1 MKKQWRWL
9 VFIVFIACFGISN
22 TMVIADNVGST
33 ENTSLSGSP
42 ENKTDNKT
50 SDQNSVSS
58 ASSQSDGKNNDE
70 VNNSSTVSSSNSS
83 SASSAS
89 SKRSIPK
96 NNILAVSS
104 VNWPKRFATWTQGER
119 AGTLS
124 RNKYGF
130 MNGGV
135 YESADGAHKYV
146 SFDIM
151 ANIDWTQSPKTEFYA
166 LYKTNG
172 QYHGQIIDRSKVDI
186 VKMESYSYT
195 ALWYVSIDL
204 AGISADKVQICIFDD
219 DGKGYWPGKGFW
231 RTNGV
236 ADDETYPF
244 IISSPSFGWS
254 KINQSL
260 SDADDGIIY
269 AGQSMKYQ
277 NNAPRVSQD
286 NIVDFYNA
294 TLDSK
299 NATLDSK
306 KSIKFNKQTVVNN
319 ELKSYYT
326 ISTNL
331 SSLENQVTG
340 LDQSGNY
347 GISTD
352 LTSVLPSTSTTQ
364 VVKSVQYGGLKSI
377 NITPEA
383 LAKKTINLIDYTDPK
398 FIAKLQEDLGSNLT
412 YKWFYYDQ
420 LGTSM
425 SQAIAPGATGVLG
438 QDWRQHWLKINNKSA
453 LGKKIEQQLKSKK
466 DGYLQLKIYSSGKLV
481 TVGNPVLIK
490 GESKGESSNFEVP
503 DLDFGTISPD
513 AVINGSSLESP
524 TSSTDVLK
532 VTIPATTEVGWEVTA
547 RVPEDG
553 ALAKLNGK
561 LNLLGKDI
569 TTSPTV
575 LADINKSGESSYDLD
590 AKLIFSGYHGQV
602 DPTKY
607 SEAIN
612 WKLEPKIT
620 LNASE

>member
-42 ENKTDNKT
+42 KNKTDNKT

-104 VNWPKRFATWTQGER
+104 VNWPKRFATWTQGKR
-119 AGTLS
+119 VYGTFS

-130 MNGGV
+130 MNGV
-135 YESADGAHKYV
+135 DESTDGLHKYV
-146 SFDIM
+146 SFNIM
-151 ANIDWTQSPKTEFYA
+151 AHLSWTSSPKTQFYA
-166 LYKTNG
+166 LYETNG

-219 DGKGYWPGKGFW
+219 DGSYGFW
-231 RTNGV
+231 KSNGV
-236 ADDETYPF
+236 ADDKTYPF
-244 IISSPSFGWS
+244 IISSPIFGWS
-254 KINQSL
+254 KIDQSL
-260 SDADDGIIY
+260 RDADDGIIY
-269 AGQSMKYQ
+269 AGQSMKYK

-286 NIVDFYNA
+286 NIVDF
-294 TLDSK
+294 S

-306 KSIKFNKQTVVNN
+306 KSIKFNQQTVVNN
-319 ELKSYYT
+319 ELVSDYT

-331 SSLENQVTG
+331 SSLENQITG

-352 LTSVLPSTSTTQ
+352 LTSVLPSTTQ
-364 VVKSVQYGGLKSI
+364 AIKSVQYGGLKSI

-383 LAKKTINLIDYTDPK
+383 LAKKTINLKDYTDPK
-398 FIAKLQEDLGSNLT
+398 FIAKLQKDLGSNLT

-425 SQAIAPGATGVLG
+425 SQANAPGATGVLG
-438 QDWRQHWLKINNKSA
+438 QDWLSIDNKSD
-453 LGKKIEQQLKSKK
+453 LGKKIEQQLNSNK

-481 TVGNPVLIK
+481 TVGNPILI
-490 GESKGESSNFEVP
+490 KGESSNFEVP
-503 DLDFGTISPD
+503 DLIDFGTISTD
-513 AVINGSSLESP
+513 DVINGSSLESQ
-524 TSSTDVLK
+524 TSATDVLK

>member
-83 SASSAS
+83 SASSVS
-89 SKRSIPK
+89 SKSSIPK
-96 NNILAVSS
+96 NNFLAVSS
-104 VNWPKRFATWTQGER
+104 VNWPKKFATWTQGER
-119 AGTLS
+119 KSWGVF
-124 RNKYGF
+124 NVYGF
-130 MNGGV
+130 MNEV
-135 YESADGAHKYV
+135 DESFDGAHKYV

-151 ANIDWTQSPKTEFYA
+151 AYKNWTQSPKTQFYA
-166 LYKTNG
+166 LYETNG
-172 QYHGQIIDRSKVDI
+172 QYQGQVIDRNKVFIAQMD
-186 VKMESYSYT
+186 SYSRS

-219 DGKGYWPGKGFW
+219 DGSYGF
-231 RTNGV
+231 RKSNGI
-236 ADDETYPF
+236 ADDKTYPW
-244 IISSPSFGWS
+244 IISSPIFGWS

-286 NIVDFYNA
+286 NIVDF
-294 TLDSK
+294 S

-319 ELKSYYT
+319 ELESDYT

-347 GISTD
+347 GIGTK
-352 LTSVLPSTSTTQ
+352 LTSVLPSTTQ
-364 VVKSVQYGGLKSI
+364 AIKSVQYGGLKSI

-383 LAKKTINLIDYTDPK
+383 LAKKTINLKDYTDPK
-398 FIAKLQEDLGSNLT
+398 FIAKLQKDLGSNLT

-425 SQAIAPGATGVLG
+425 SQANAPGATGVLG
-438 QDWRQHWLKINNKSA
+438 QVWLSIDNKSD
-453 LGKKIEQQLKSKK
+453 LGKKIEQQLNSNK

-481 TVGNPVLIK
+481 TVGNPILI
-490 GESKGESSNFEVP
+490 KGESSNFEVP
-503 DLDFGTISPD
+503 DLIDFGTISTD
-513 AVINGSSLESP
+513 DVINGSSLESQ
-524 TSSTDVLK
+524 TSATDVLK
-532 VTIPATTEVGWEVTA
+532 VTIPATTKVRWEVTA
-547 RVPEDG
+547 QVPEDG
-553 ALAKLNGK
+553 ALAKLNGT
-561 LNLLGKDI
+561 LNLIGKDI

>member
-104 VNWPKRFATWTQGER
+104 VNWPKRFATWTQGKRVYE
-119 AGTLS
+119 TFS

-130 MNGGV
+130 MNGV
-135 YESADGAHKYV
+135 DESADGLHKYV
-146 SFDIM
+146 SFNIM
-151 ANIDWTQSPKTEFYA
+151 AHLSWTSSPKTQFYA
-166 LYKTNG
+166 LYETNG

-219 DGKGYWPGKGFW
+219 DGSYGFW
-231 RTNGV
+231 KSNGV
-236 ADDETYPF
+236 ADDKTYPF
-244 IISSPSFGWS
+244 IISSPIFGWS
-254 KINQSL
+254 KIDQSL
-260 SDADDGIIY
+260 RDADDGIIY
-269 AGQSMKYQ
+269 AGQSMKYK

-286 NIVDFYNA
+286 NIVDF
-294 TLDSK
+294 S

-306 KSIKFNKQTVVNN
+306 KSIKFNQQTVVNN
-319 ELKSYYT
+319 ELVSDYT

-331 SSLENQVTG
+331 SSLENQITG

-352 LTSVLPSTSTTQ
+352 LTSVLPSTTQ
-364 VVKSVQYGGLKSI
+364 AIKSVQYGGLKSI

-383 LAKKTINLIDYTDPK
+383 LAKKTINLKDYTDPK
-398 FIAKLQEDLGSNLT
+398 FIAKLQKDLGSNLT

-425 SQAIAPGATGVLG
+425 SQANAPGATGVLG
-438 QDWRQHWLKINNKSA
+438 QDWLSIDNKSD
-453 LGKKIEQQLKSKK
+453 LGKKIEQQLNSNK

-481 TVGNPVLIK
+481 TVGNPILIK
-490 GESKGESSNFEVP
+490 GENSNFEVP
-503 DLDFGTISPD
+503 DLIDFGTISTD
-513 AVINGSSLESP
+513 DVINGSSLESQ
-524 TSSTDVLK
+524 TSATDVLK

>member
-104 VNWPKRFATWTQGER
+104 VNWPKRFATWTQGKR
-119 AGTLS
+119 VYGTFS

-130 MNGGV
+130 MNGV
-135 YESADGAHKYV
+135 DESAGGLHKYV
-146 SFDIM
+146 SFNIM
-151 ANIDWTQSPKTEFYA
+151 AHLSWTSSPKTQFYA
-166 LYKTNG
+166 LYETNG

-219 DGKGYWPGKGFW
+219 DGSYGFW
-231 RTNGV
+231 KSNGV
-236 ADDETYPF
+236 ADDKTYPF
-244 IISSPSFGWS
+244 IISSPIFGWS
-254 KINQSL
+254 KIDQSL
-260 SDADDGIIY
+260 RDADDGIIY
-269 AGQSMKYQ
+269 AGQSMKYK

-286 NIVDFYNA
+286 NIVDF
-294 TLDSK
+294 S

-306 KSIKFNKQTVVNN
+306 KSIKFNQQTVVNN
-319 ELKSYYT
+319 ELVSDYT

-331 SSLENQVTG
+331 SGLENQITG

-352 LTSVLPSTSTTQ
+352 LTSVLPSTTQ
-364 VVKSVQYGGLKSI
+364 AIKSVQYGGLKSI

-383 LAKKTINLIDYTDPK
+383 LAKKTINLKDYTDPK
-398 FIAKLQEDLGSNLT
+398 FIAKLQKDLGSNLT

-420 LGTSM
+420 FGTSM
-425 SQAIAPGATGVLG
+425 SQANAPGATGVLG
-438 QDWRQHWLKINNKSA
+438 QDWLSIDNKSD
-453 LGKKIEQQLKSKK
+453 LGKKIEQQLNSNK

-481 TVGNPVLIK
+481 TVGNPILI
-490 GESKGESSNFEVP
+490 KGESSNFEVP
-503 DLDFGTISPD
+503 DLIDFGTISTD
-513 AVINGSSLESP
+513 DVINGSSLESQ
-524 TSSTDVLK
+524 TSATDVLK

>member
-42 ENKTDNKT
+42 KNKTDNKT
-50 SDQNSVSS
+50 SGQNSVSS
-58 ASSQSDGKNNDE
+58 ASSQSDGKNNDG

-89 SKRSIPK
+89 FKSSIPK

-104 VNWPKRFATWTQGER
+104 VNWPKRFATWTQGKR
-119 AGTLS
+119 VYGTFS

-130 MNGGV
+130 MNGV
-135 YESADGAHKYV
+135 DESADGLHKYV
-146 SFDIM
+146 SFNIM
-151 ANIDWTQSPKTEFYA
+151 AHLSWTSSPKTQFYA
-166 LYKTNG
+166 LYETNG
-172 QYHGQIIDRSKVDI
+172 QYHGQIIDRSKVNI

-219 DGKGYWPGKGFW
+219 DGSYGFW
-231 RTNGV
+231 KSNGV
-236 ADDETYPF
+236 ADDKTYPF
-244 IISSPSFGWS
+244 IISSPIFGWS
-254 KINQSL
+254 KIDQSL
-260 SDADDGIIY
+260 RDADDGIIY
-269 AGQSMKYQ
+269 AGQSMKYK

-286 NIVDFYNA
+286 NIVDF
-294 TLDSK
+294 S

-306 KSIKFNKQTVVNN
+306 KSIKFNQQTVVNN
-319 ELKSYYT
+319 ELVSDYT

-331 SSLENQVTG
+331 SSLENQITG

-352 LTSVLPSTSTTQ
+352 LTSVLPSTTQ
-364 VVKSVQYGGLKSI
+364 AIKSVQYGGLKSI

-383 LAKKTINLIDYTDPK
+383 LAKKTINLKDYTDPK
-398 FIAKLQEDLGSNLT
+398 FIAKLQKDLGSNLT

-425 SQAIAPGATGVLG
+425 SQANAPGATGVLG
-438 QDWRQHWLKINNKSA
+438 QDWLSIDNKSD
-453 LGKKIEQQLKSKK
+453 LGKKIEQQLNSNK

-481 TVGNPVLIK
+481 TVGNPILI
-490 GESKGESSNFEVP
+490 KGESSNFEVP
-503 DLDFGTISPD
+503 DLIDFGTISTD
-513 AVINGSSLESP
+513 DVINGSSLESQ
-524 TSSTDVLK
+524 TSATDVLK

>member
-42 ENKTDNKT
+42 KNKTDNKT

-58 ASSQSDGKNNDE
+58 ASSQSDGKNNDG

-104 VNWPKRFATWTQGER
+104 VNWPKRFATWTQGKR
-119 AGTLS
+119 VYGTFS

-130 MNGGV
+130 MNGV
-135 YESADGAHKYV
+135 DESADGLHKYV
-146 SFDIM
+146 SFNIM
-151 ANIDWTQSPKTEFYA
+151 AHLSWTSSPKTQFYA
-166 LYKTNG
+166 LYETNG

-219 DGKGYWPGKGFW
+219 DGSYGFW
-231 RTNGV
+231 KSNGV
-236 ADDETYPF
+236 ADDKTYPF
-244 IISSPSFGWS
+244 IISSPIFGWS
-254 KINQSL
+254 KIDQSL
-260 SDADDGIIY
+260 RDADDGIIY

-286 NIVDFYNA
+286 NIVDF
-294 TLDSK
+294 S

-306 KSIKFNKQTVVNN
+306 KSIKFNQQTVVNN
-319 ELKSYYT
+319 ELVSDYT

-331 SSLENQVTG
+331 SSLENQITG

-352 LTSVLPSTSTTQ
+352 LTSVLPSTTQ
-364 VVKSVQYGGLKSI
+364 AIKSVQYGGLKSI

-383 LAKKTINLIDYTDPK
+383 LAKKTINLKDYTDPK
-398 FIAKLQEDLGSNLT
+398 FIAKLQKDLGSNLT

-425 SQAIAPGATGVLG
+425 SQANAPGATGVLG
-438 QDWRQHWLKINNKSA
+438 QDWLSIDNKSD
-453 LGKKIEQQLKSKK
+453 LGKKIEQQLNSNK

-481 TVGNPVLIK
+481 TVGNPILI
-490 GESKGESSNFEVP
+490 KGESSNFEVP
-503 DLDFGTISPD
+503 DLIDFGTISTD
-513 AVINGSSLESP
+513 DVINGSSLESQ
-524 TSSTDVLK
+524 TSATDVLK

>member
-104 VNWPKRFATWTQGER
+104 VNWPKKFATWTQGER
-119 AGTLS
+119 VDGTFS
-124 RNKYGF
+124 NNIYGF
-130 MNGGV
+130 MNEV
-135 YESADGAHKYV
+135 DESAHKYV

-166 LYKTNG
+166 LYETNG
-172 QYHGQIIDRSKVDI
+172 QYQGQIIDRNEVI
-186 VKMESYSYT
+186 IAKMESYTKT
-195 ALWYVSIDL
+195 ALWHVSINL

-236 ADDETYPF
+236 ADDKTYPF
-244 IISSPSFGWS
+244 IISSPIFGWS
-254 KINQSL
+254 KIDQRLSDKINPSL
-260 SDADDGIIY
+260 SDADDKIIY
-269 AGQSMKYQ
+269 AGQSMDYT

-286 NIVDFYNA
+286 NIVKFSNP
-294 TLDSK
+294 TL
-299 NATLDSK
+299 NSK

-319 ELKSYYT
+319 ELKSDYT

-340 LDQSGNY
+340 LDQSENY

-352 LTSVLPSTSTTQ
+352 LTSVLPSTTQ
-364 VVKSVQYGGLKSI
+364 AIKSVQYGGLKSI

-383 LAKKTINLIDYTDPK
+383 LAKKTINLKDYTDPK
-398 FIAKLQEDLGSNLT
+398 FIAKLQKDLGSNLT

-425 SQAIAPGATGVLG
+425 SQANAPGATGVLG
-438 QDWRQHWLKINNKSA
+438 QDWLSIDNKSA
-453 LGKKIEQQLKSKK
+453 LGKKIEQQLNSNK

-481 TVGNPVLIK
+481 TVGNPILI
-490 GESKGESSNFEVP
+490 KGESSNFEVP
-503 DLDFGTISPD
+503 DLIDFGTISTD
-513 AVINGSSLESP
+513 DVINGSSLESQ
-524 TSSTDVLK
+524 TSATDVLK

>member
-58 ASSQSDGKNNDE
+58 ASSQSDGKNNDR
-70 VNNSSTVSSSNSS
+70 VNNSSTTSSSNSS
-83 SASSAS
+83 SSSSTS

-104 VNWPKRFATWTQGER
+104 VNWPKKFATWTQGER
-119 AGTLS
+119 KGWGAS
-124 RNKYGF
+124 NVYGF
-130 MNGGV
+130 MNEV
-135 YESADGAHKYV
+135 DESFDGAHKYV

-166 LYKTNG
+166 LYETNG

-236 ADDETYPF
+236 ANDETYPF

-254 KINQSL
+254 KIDPSLSDKINPSL
-260 SDADDGIIY
+260 SDADDKIIY
-269 AGQSMKYQ
+269 AGQSMDYT

-286 NIVDFYNA
+286 NIVKFSNP
-294 TLDSK
+294 TL
-299 NATLDSK
+299 NSK
-306 KSIKFNKQTVVNN
+306 KSIKFNKQTVVKN
-319 ELKSYYT
+319 ELKSDYT

-352 LTSVLPSTSTTQ
+352 LTSVLPSTTQ

-383 LAKKTINLIDYTDPK
+383 LAKKTINLKDCTDPK
-398 FIAKLQEDLGSNLT
+398 FIAKLQKDLGSNLT

-425 SQAIAPGATGVLG
+425 SQANAPGATGVLG
-438 QDWRQHWLKINNKSA
+438 QDWLSIDNKSD
-453 LGKKIEQQLKSKK
+453 LGKKIEQQLNSNK

-481 TVGNPVLIK
+481 TVGNPILI
-490 GESKGESSNFEVP
+490 KGESSNFEVP
-503 DLDFGTISPD
+503 DLIDFGTISTD
-513 AVINGSSLESP
+513 DVINGSSLESQ
-524 TSSTDVLK
+524 TSATDVLK

>member
-42 ENKTDNKT
+42 KNKTDNKT

-58 ASSQSDGKNNDE
+58 ASSQSDGKNNDG

-89 SKRSIPK
+89 SKSSIPK

-104 VNWPKRFATWTQGER
+104 VNWPKRFATWTQGKR
-119 AGTLS
+119 VYGTFS

-130 MNGGV
+130 MNGV
-135 YESADGAHKYV
+135 DESADGLHKYV
-146 SFDIM
+146 SFNIM
-151 ANIDWTQSPKTEFYA
+151 AHLSWTSSPKTQFYA
-166 LYKTNG
+166 LYETNG

-219 DGKGYWPGKGFW
+219 DGSYGFW
-231 RTNGV
+231 KSNGV
-236 ADDETYPF
+236 ADDKTYPF
-244 IISSPSFGWS
+244 IISSPIFGWS

-286 NIVDFYNA
+286 NIVDF
-294 TLDSK
+294 S

-306 KSIKFNKQTVVNN
+306 KSIKFNQQTVVNN
-319 ELKSYYT
+319 ELVSDYT

-331 SSLENQVTG
+331 SSLENQITG

-352 LTSVLPSTSTTQ
+352 LTSVLPSTTQ
-364 VVKSVQYGGLKSI
+364 AIKSVQYGGLKSI

-383 LAKKTINLIDYTDPK
+383 LAKKTINLKDYTDPK
-398 FIAKLQEDLGSNLT
+398 FIAKLQKDLGSNLT

-425 SQAIAPGATGVLG
+425 SQANAPGATGVLG
-438 QDWRQHWLKINNKSA
+438 QDWLSIDNKSD
-453 LGKKIEQQLKSKK
+453 LGKKIEQQLNSNK

-481 TVGNPVLIK
+481 TVGNPILI
-490 GESKGESSNFEVP
+490 KGESSNFEVP
-503 DLDFGTISPD
+503 DLIDFGTISTD
-513 AVINGSSLESP
+513 DVINGSSLESQ
-524 TSSTDVLK
+524 TSATDVLK

-602 DPTKY
+602 APTKY

>member
-58 ASSQSDGKNNDE
+58 ASSQSDGKNNDG

-119 AGTLS
+119 KGWGKY
-124 RNKYGF
+124 NVYGF
-130 MNGGV
+130 MNEV
-135 YESADGAHKYV
+135 DESFDGAHKYV

-151 ANIDWTQSPKTEFYA
+151 AYKNWNQSPKTQFYA
-166 LYKTNG
+166 LYETNRQYQG
-172 QYHGQIIDRSKVDI
+172 QVIDRNKVFIAQMD
-186 VKMESYSYT
+186 SYSRS

-204 AGISADKVQICIFDD
+204 AGISADKVQICIFDND
-219 DGKGYWPGKGFW
+219 TDYGF
-231 RTNGV
+231 RQNNGV
-236 ADDETYPF
+236 AKDKTYPF
-244 IISSPSFGWS
+244 IISSPTFGWS

-260 SDADDGIIY
+260 SDAGDGIIY

-286 NIVDFYNA
+286 NIVDFSNP

-299 NATLDSK
+299 KK

-352 LTSVLPSTSTTQ
+352 LTSVLPSTTQ
-364 VVKSVQYGGLKSI
+364 AIKSVQYGGLKSI
-377 NITPEA
+377 NIPPEA
-383 LAKKTINLIDYTDPK
+383 FAKWTINLKDYTDPK
-398 FIAKLQEDLGSNLT
+398 FIAKLQKDLGSNLT

-425 SQAIAPGATGVLG
+425 SQANAPGATGVLG
-438 QDWRQHWLKINNKSA
+438 QDWLSIDNKSD
-453 LGKKIEQQLKSKK
+453 LGKKIEHQLNSNK

-490 GESKGESSNFEVP
+490 GESSNFEVP
-503 DLDFGTISPD
+503 DRIDFGTISTD
-513 AVINGSSLESP
+513 DVINGSSLESQ
-524 TSSTDVLK
+524 TSATDVLK

>member
-104 VNWPKRFATWTQGER
+104 VNWPKRFATWTQGKR
-119 AGTLS
+119 VYGTFS

-130 MNGGV
+130 MNGV
-135 YESADGAHKYV
+135 DESADGLHKYV
-146 SFDIM
+146 SFNIM
-151 ANIDWTQSPKTEFYA
+151 AHLSWTSSPKTQFYA
-166 LYKTNG
+166 LYETNG

-219 DGKGYWPGKGFW
+219 DGSYGFW

-244 IISSPSFGWS
+244 IISSPIFGWS
-254 KINQSL
+254 KIDQSL
-260 SDADDGIIY
+260 SDADDKIIY
-269 AGQSMKYQ
+269 AGQSMDYT

-286 NIVDFYNA
+286 NIVDF
-294 TLDSK
+294 S

-306 KSIKFNKQTVVNN
+306 KSIKFNQQTVVNN
-319 ELKSYYT
+319 ELVSDYT

-331 SSLENQVTG
+331 SSLENQITG

-352 LTSVLPSTSTTQ
+352 LTSVLPSTTQ
-364 VVKSVQYGGLKSI
+364 AIKSVQYGGLKSI

-383 LAKKTINLIDYTDPK
+383 LAKKTINLKDYTDPK
-398 FIAKLQEDLGSNLT
+398 FIAKLQKDLGSNLT

-425 SQAIAPGATGVLG
+425 SQANAPGATGVLG
-438 QDWRQHWLKINNKSA
+438 QDWLSIDNKSD
-453 LGKKIEQQLKSKK
+453 LGKKIEQQLNSNK

-481 TVGNPVLIK
+481 TVGNPILI
-490 GESKGESSNFEVP
+490 KGESSNFEVP
-503 DLDFGTISPD
+503 DLIDFGTISTD
-513 AVINGSSLESP
+513 DVINGSSLESQ
-524 TSSTDVLK
+524 TSATDVLK

>member
-58 ASSQSDGKNNDE
+58 ASSQSDGKNNDG
-70 VNNSSTVSSSNSS
+70 VNNSSTASSSNSS
-83 SASSAS
+83 SSSSAS

-119 AGTLS
+119 GSIFS

-130 MNGGV
+130 MNGV
-135 YESADGAHKYV
+135 DESADGLHKYV
-146 SFDIM
+146 SFNIM
-151 ANIDWTQSPKTEFYA
+151 AHLSWTSSPKTQFYA
-166 LYKTNG
+166 LYETNG

-219 DGKGYWPGKGFW
+219 DGSYGFW

-236 ADDETYPF
+236 ADDETYPW
-244 IISSPSFGWS
+244 IISSPIFGWS

-269 AGQSMKYQ
+269 AGQSMDYT

-286 NIVDFYNA
+286 NIVKFSNP
-294 TLDSK
+294 TL
-299 NATLDSK
+299 NSK

-319 ELKSYYT
+319 ELKSDYT

-352 LTSVLPSTSTTQ
+352 LTSVLPSTTQ
-364 VVKSVQYGGLKSI
+364 AIKSVQYGGLKSI

-383 LAKKTINLIDYTDPK
+383 LAKKTINLKDYTDPK
-398 FIAKLQEDLGSNLT
+398 FIAKLQKDLGSNLT

-425 SQAIAPGATGVLG
+425 SQANAPGATGVLG
-438 QDWRQHWLKINNKSA
+438 QDWLSIDNKSD
-453 LGKKIEQQLKSKK
+453 LGKKIEQQLNSNK

-481 TVGNPVLIK
+481 TVGNPILI
-490 GESKGESSNFEVP
+490 KGESSNFEVP
-503 DLDFGTISPD
+503 DLIDFGTISTD
-513 AVINGSSLESP
+513 DVINGSSLESQ
-524 TSSTDVLK
+524 TSATDVLK

>member
-42 ENKTDNKT
+42 KNKTDNKT
-50 SDQNSVSS
+50 SGQNSVSS
-58 ASSQSDGKNNDE
+58 ASSQSDGKNNDG

-89 SKRSIPK
+89 FKSSIPK

-104 VNWPKRFATWTQGER
+104 VNWPKRFATWTQGKR
-119 AGTLS
+119 VYGTFS

-130 MNGGV
+130 MNGV
-135 YESADGAHKYV
+135 DESADGLHKYV
-146 SFDIM
+146 DFNIM
-151 ANIDWTQSPKTEFYA
+151 AHIDWTQSPKTEFYA
-166 LYKTNG
+166 LYETNG

-219 DGKGYWPGKGFW
+219 DGSYGFW
-231 RTNGV
+231 KSNGV
-236 ADDETYPF
+236 ADDKTYPF
-244 IISSPSFGWS
+244 IISSPIFGWS
-254 KINQSL
+254 KIDQSL
-260 SDADDGIIY
+260 RDADDGIIY
-269 AGQSMKYQ
+269 AGQSMKYK

-286 NIVDFYNA
+286 NIVDFSNA
-294 TLDSK
+294 TL
-299 NATLDSK
+299 NSK

-319 ELKSYYT
+319 ELKSDYT

-352 LTSVLPSTSTTQ
+352 LTSVLPSTTQ
-364 VVKSVQYGGLKSI
+364 AIKSVQYGGLKSI

-383 LAKKTINLIDYTDPK
+383 LAKKTINLKDYTDPK
-398 FIAKLQEDLGSNLT
+398 FIAKLQKDLGSNLT

-425 SQAIAPGATGVLG
+425 SQANAPGATGVLG
-438 QDWRQHWLKINNKSA
+438 QDWLSIDNKSD
-453 LGKKIEQQLKSKK
+453 LGKKIEQQLNSNK

-481 TVGNPVLIK
+481 TVGNPILI
-490 GESKGESSNFEVP
+490 KGESSNFEVP
-503 DLDFGTISPD
+503 DLIDFGTISTD
-513 AVINGSSLESP
+513 DVINGSSLESQ
-524 TSSTDVLK
+524 TSATDVLK

>member
-58 ASSQSDGKNNDE
+58 ASSQSDGKNNDG

-83 SASSAS
+83 SASSVS
-89 SKRSIPK
+89 SKSSIPK

-104 VNWPKRFATWTQGER
+104 VNWPKRFATWTQGKR
-119 AGTLS
+119 FYGIFS

-130 MNGGV
+130 MNGV
-135 YESADGAHKYV
+135 DESANGLHKYV
-146 SFDIM
+146 SFNIM
-151 ANIDWTQSPKTEFYA
+151 AHLSWTSSPKTQFYA
-166 LYKTNG
+166 LYETNG
-172 QYHGQIIDRSKVDI
+172 QYHGHIIDRSKVDI

-219 DGKGYWPGKGFW
+219 DGSYGFW

-244 IISSPSFGWS
+244 IISSPIFGWS
-254 KINQSL
+254 KINQKL

-269 AGQSMKYQ
+269 AGQSMDYT

-286 NIVDFYNA
+286 NIVNFSNA
-294 TLDSK
+294 TL
-299 NATLDSK
+299 NSK

-319 ELKSYYT
+319 ELKSDYT

-340 LDQSGNY
+340 LDQSGNYY

-377 NITPEA
+377 NIPPEA
-383 LAKKTINLIDYTDPK
+383 LAKKTINLIHYTNPT
-398 FIAKLQEDLGSNLT
+398 FIAKLQKDFGSNLT

-425 SQAIAPGATGVLG
+425 SQANAPGATGVLG
-438 QDWRQHWLKINNKSA
+438 QDWQQHWLSINNESD
-453 LGKKIEQQLKSKK
+453 LGQKIEQQLNSNK

-490 GESKGESSNFEVP
+490 GESSNFEVP
-503 DLDFGTISPD
+503 DFIDFGTISTD
-513 AVINGSSLESP
+513 DVINGSSLESQ
-524 TSSTDVLK
+524 TSATDVLK
-532 VTIPATTEVGWEVTA
+532 VTIPATTEVRWEVTA
-547 RVPEDG
+547 QVPEDG

-575 LADINKSGESSYDLD
+575 LADINKSGESSYNLN

>member
-58 ASSQSDGKNNDE
+58 ASSQSDGKNNDG

-104 VNWPKRFATWTQGER
+104 VNWPKRFATWTQGKR
-119 AGTLS
+119 VYGTFS

-130 MNGGV
+130 MNGV
-135 YESADGAHKYV
+135 DESAGGLHKYV
-146 SFDIM
+146 SFNIM
-151 ANIDWTQSPKTEFYA
+151 AHLSWTSSPKTQFYA
-166 LYKTNG
+166 LYETNG

-219 DGKGYWPGKGFW
+219 DGSYGFW
-231 RTNGV
+231 KSNGV
-236 ADDETYPF
+236 ADDKTYPF
-244 IISSPSFGWS
+244 IISSPIFGWS
-254 KINQSL
+254 KIDQSL
-260 SDADDGIIY
+260 RDADDGIIY
-269 AGQSMKYQ
+269 AGQSMKYK

-286 NIVDFYNA
+286 NIVDF
-294 TLDSK
+294 S

-306 KSIKFNKQTVVNN
+306 KSIKFNQQTVVNN
-319 ELKSYYT
+319 ELVSDYT

-331 SSLENQVTG
+331 SSLENQITG

-352 LTSVLPSTSTTQ
+352 LTSVLPSTTQ
-364 VVKSVQYGGLKSI
+364 AIKSVQYGGLKSI

-383 LAKKTINLIDYTDPK
+383 LAKKTINLKDYTDPK
-398 FIAKLQEDLGSNLT
+398 FIAKLQKDLGSNLT

-425 SQAIAPGATGVLG
+425 SQANAPGATGVLG
-438 QDWRQHWLKINNKSA
+438 QDWLSIDNKSD
-453 LGKKIEQQLKSKK
+453 LGKKIEQQLNSNK

-481 TVGNPVLIK
+481 TVGNPILI
-490 GESKGESSNFEVP
+490 KGESSNFEVP
-503 DLDFGTISPD
+503 DLIDFGTISTD
-513 AVINGSSLESP
+513 DVINGSSLESQ
-524 TSSTDVLK
+524 TSATDVLK

>member
-1 MKKQWRWL
+1 MNE
-9 VFIVFIACFGISN
+9 V
-22 TMVIADNVGST
+22 
-33 ENTSLSGSP
+33 
-42 ENKTDNKT
+42 
-50 SDQNSVSS
+50 
-58 ASSQSDGKNNDE
+58 DE
-70 VNNSSTVSSSNSS
+70 S
-83 SASSAS
+83 
-89 SKRSIPK
+89 
-96 NNILAVSS
+96 
-104 VNWPKRFATWTQGER
+104 
-119 AGTLS
+119 
-124 RNKYGF
+124 
-130 MNGGV
+130 
-135 YESADGAHKYV
+135 AHKYV

-166 LYKTNG
+166 LYETNG
-172 QYHGQIIDRSKVDI
+172 QYQGQIIDRNEVI
-186 VKMESYSYT
+186 IAKMESYTKT
-195 ALWYVSIDL
+195 ALWHVSINL

-236 ADDETYPF
+236 ANDETYPF
-244 IISSPSFGWS
+244 IISSPIFGWS
-254 KINQSL
+254 KINPKL

-269 AGQSMKYQ
+269 AGQSMDYT

-286 NIVDFYNA
+286 NIVKFSNA
-294 TLDSK
+294 TL
-299 NATLDSK
+299 NSK

-319 ELKSYYT
+319 ELKSDYT

-340 LDQSGNY
+340 LDQSGNYY

-377 NITPEA
+377 NIPPEA

-398 FIAKLQEDLGSNLT
+398 FIAKLQKDFGSNLT

-425 SQAIAPGATGVLG
+425 SQANAPGATGVLG
-438 QDWRQHWLKINNKSA
+438 QDWLSIDNKSD
-453 LGKKIEQQLKSKK
+453 LGKKIEQQLNSNK

-481 TVGNPVLIK
+481 TVGNPILIK

-503 DLDFGTISPD
+503 DLIDFGTISTD
-513 AVINGSSLESP
+513 DVINGSSLESQ
-524 TSSTDVLK
+524 TSATDVLK

-547 RVPEDG
+547 QVPEDG

>member
-42 ENKTDNKT
+42 KNKTDNKT
-50 SDQNSVSS
+50 SGQNSVSS
-58 ASSQSDGKNNDE
+58 ASSQSDGKNNDG

-89 SKRSIPK
+89 FKSSIPK

-104 VNWPKRFATWTQGER
+104 VNWPKRFATWTQGKRVYEI
-119 AGTLS
+119 LS

-130 MNGGV
+130 MNGV
-135 YESADGAHKYV
+135 DESADGLHKYV
-146 SFDIM
+146 SFNIM
-151 ANIDWTQSPKTEFYA
+151 AHLSWTSSPKTQFYA
-166 LYKTNG
+166 LYETNG
-172 QYHGQIIDRSKVDI
+172 QYHGQIIDRSKVNI

-219 DGKGYWPGKGFW
+219 DGSYGFW
-231 RTNGV
+231 KSNGV
-236 ADDETYPF
+236 ADDKTYPF
-244 IISSPSFGWS
+244 IISSPIFGWS
-254 KINQSL
+254 KIDQSL
-260 SDADDGIIY
+260 SDADDKIIY
-269 AGQSMKYQ
+269 AGQSMDYT

-286 NIVDFYNA
+286 NIVKFSNQ
-294 TLDSK
+294 TL
-299 NATLDSK
+299 NSK
-306 KSIKFNKQTVVNN
+306 KSIKFNQQTVVNN
-319 ELKSYYT
+319 ELKSDYT

-331 SSLENQVTG
+331 SSLENQITG

-352 LTSVLPSTSTTQ
+352 LTGVLPSTTQ
-364 VVKSVQYGGLKSI
+364 AIKSVQYGGLKSI

-383 LAKKTINLIDYTDPK
+383 LAKKTINLKDYTDPK
-398 FIAKLQEDLGSNLT
+398 FIAKLQKDLGSNLT

-425 SQAIAPGATGVLG
+425 TQANAPGATGVLG
-438 QDWRQHWLKINNKSA
+438 QDWLSIDNKSD
-453 LGKKIEQQLKSKK
+453 LGKKIEQQLNSNK

-481 TVGNPVLIK
+481 TVGNPILI
-490 GESKGESSNFEVP
+490 KGESSNFEVP
-503 DLDFGTISPD
+503 DLIDFGTISTD
-513 AVINGSSLESP
+513 DVINGSSLESQ
-524 TSSTDVLK
+524 TSATDVLK

>member
-104 VNWPKRFATWTQGER
+104 VNWPKRFATWTQGKR
-119 AGTLS
+119 VYGIFS

-130 MNGGV
+130 MNGV
-135 YESADGAHKYV
+135 DESTDGLHKYV
-146 SFDIM
+146 SFNIM
-151 ANIDWTQSPKTEFYA
+151 AHLSWTSSPKTQFYA
-166 LYKTNG
+166 LYETNG

-219 DGKGYWPGKGFW
+219 DGSYGFW
-231 RTNGV
+231 KSNGV
-236 ADDETYPF
+236 ADDKTYPF
-244 IISSPSFGWS
+244 IISSPIFGWS
-254 KINQSL
+254 KIDQSL

-277 NNAPRVSQD
+277 NNAPRVSQY
-286 NIVDFYNA
+286 NIVDF
-294 TLDSK
+294 S

-306 KSIKFNKQTVVNN
+306 KSIKFNQQTVVNN
-319 ELKSYYT
+319 ELVSDYT

-331 SSLENQVTG
+331 SSLENQITG

-352 LTSVLPSTSTTQ
+352 LTSVLPSTTQ
-364 VVKSVQYGGLKSI
+364 AIKSVQYGGLKSI

-383 LAKKTINLIDYTDPK
+383 LAKKTINLKDYTDPK
-398 FIAKLQEDLGSNLT
+398 FIAKLQKDLGSNLT

-425 SQAIAPGATGVLG
+425 SQANAPGATGVLG
-438 QDWRQHWLKINNKSA
+438 QDWLSIDNKSD
-453 LGKKIEQQLKSKK
+453 LGKKIEQQLNSNK

-481 TVGNPVLIK
+481 TVGNPILI
-490 GESKGESSNFEVP
+490 KGESSNFEVP
-503 DLDFGTISPD
+503 DLIDFGTISTD
-513 AVINGSSLESP
+513 DVINGSSLESQ
-524 TSSTDVLK
+524 TSATDVLK

>member
-104 VNWPKRFATWTQGER
+104 VNWPKRFATWTQGKR
-119 AGTLS
+119 VYGTFS

-130 MNGGV
+130 MNGV
-135 YESADGAHKYV
+135 DESANGLHKYV
-146 SFDIM
+146 SFNIM
-151 ANIDWTQSPKTEFYA
+151 AHLSWTSSPKTQFYA
-166 LYKTNG
+166 LYETNG

-186 VKMESYSYT
+186 VKKESYSYT

-219 DGKGYWPGKGFW
+219 DGSYGFW

-244 IISSPSFGWS
+244 IISSPIFGWS
-254 KINQSL
+254 KIDQSL
-260 SDADDGIIY
+260 SDADDKIIY
-269 AGQSMKYQ
+269 AGQSMDYT
-277 NNAPRVSQD
+277 NNAPRVSKD
-286 NIVDFYNA
+286 NIVDF
-294 TLDSK
+294 S

-306 KSIKFNKQTVVNN
+306 KSIKFNQQTVVNN
-319 ELKSYYT
+319 ELVSDYT

-331 SSLENQVTG
+331 SSLENQITG

-352 LTSVLPSTSTTQ
+352 LTSVLPSTTQ
-364 VVKSVQYGGLKSI
+364 AIKSVQYGGLKSI

-383 LAKKTINLIDYTDPK
+383 LAKKTINLKDYTDPK
-398 FIAKLQEDLGSNLT
+398 FIAKLQKDLGSNLT

-425 SQAIAPGATGVLG
+425 SQANAPGATGVLG
-438 QDWRQHWLKINNKSA
+438 QDWLSIDNKSD
-453 LGKKIEQQLKSKK
+453 LGKKIEQQLNSNK

-481 TVGNPVLIK
+481 TVGNPILI
-490 GESKGESSNFEVP
+490 KGESSNFEVP
-503 DLDFGTISPD
+503 DLIDFGTISTD
-513 AVINGSSLESP
+513 DVINGSSLESQ
-524 TSSTDVLK
+524 TSATDVLK

>member
-42 ENKTDNKT
+42 KNKTDNKT
-50 SDQNSVSS
+50 SGQNSVSS
-58 ASSQSDGKNNDE
+58 ASSQSDGKNNDG

-89 SKRSIPK
+89 FKSSIPK

-104 VNWPKRFATWTQGER
+104 VNWPKRFATWTQGKRVYEI
-119 AGTLS
+119 LS

-130 MNGGV
+130 MNNGV
-135 YESADGAHKYV
+135 DESADGLHKYV
-146 SFDIM
+146 SFNIM
-151 ANIDWTQSPKTEFYA
+151 AHLSWTSSPKTQFYA
-166 LYKTNG
+166 LYETNG

-219 DGKGYWPGKGFW
+219 DGSYGFW
-231 RTNGV
+231 KSNGV
-236 ADDETYPF
+236 ADDKTYPF
-244 IISSPSFGWS
+244 IISSPIFGWS
-254 KINQSL
+254 KIDQSL
-260 SDADDGIIY
+260 SDADDKIIY
-269 AGQSMKYQ
+269 AGQSMDYT

-286 NIVDFYNA
+286 NIVKFSNQ
-294 TLDSK
+294 TL
-299 NATLDSK
+299 NSK
-306 KSIKFNKQTVVNN
+306 KSIKFNQQTVVNN
-319 ELKSYYT
+319 ELKSDYT

-331 SSLENQVTG
+331 SSLENQITG

-352 LTSVLPSTSTTQ
+352 LTGVLPSTTQ
-364 VVKSVQYGGLKSI
+364 AIKSVQYGGLKSI

-383 LAKKTINLIDYTDPK
+383 LAKKTINLKDYTDPK
-398 FIAKLQEDLGSNLT
+398 FIAKLQKDLGSNLT

-425 SQAIAPGATGVLG
+425 TQANAPGATGVLG
-438 QDWRQHWLKINNKSA
+438 QDWLSIDNKSD
-453 LGKKIEQQLKSKK
+453 LGKKIEQQLNSNK

-481 TVGNPVLIK
+481 TVGNPILI
-490 GESKGESSNFEVP
+490 KGESSNFEVP
-503 DLDFGTISPD
+503 DLIDFGTISTD
-513 AVINGSSLESP
+513 DVINGSSLESQ
-524 TSSTDVLK
+524 TSATDVLK

>member
-42 ENKTDNKT
+42 KNKTDNKT
-50 SDQNSVSS
+50 SGQNSVSS

-104 VNWPKRFATWTQGER
+104 VNWPKRFATWTQGKRVYEI
-119 AGTLS
+119 LS

-130 MNGGV
+130 MNGV
-135 YESADGAHKYV
+135 DESADGLHKYV
-146 SFDIM
+146 SFNIM
-151 ANIDWTQSPKTEFYA
+151 AHLSWTSSPKTQFYA
-166 LYKTNG
+166 LYETNG
-172 QYHGQIIDRSKVDI
+172 QYHGQIIDRSKVNI

-219 DGKGYWPGKGFW
+219 DGSYGFW
-231 RTNGV
+231 KSNGV
-236 ADDETYPF
+236 ADDKTYPF
-244 IISSPSFGWS
+244 IISSPIFGWS
-254 KINQSL
+254 KIDQSL
-260 SDADDGIIY
+260 SDADDKIIY
-269 AGQSMKYQ
+269 AGQSMDYT

-286 NIVDFYNA
+286 NIVKFSNQ
-294 TLDSK
+294 TL
-299 NATLDSK
+299 NSK
-306 KSIKFNKQTVVNN
+306 KSIKFNQQTVVNN
-319 ELKSYYT
+319 ELKSDYT

-331 SSLENQVTG
+331 SSLENQITG

-352 LTSVLPSTSTTQ
+352 LTGVLPSTTQ
-364 VVKSVQYGGLKSI
+364 AIKSVQYGGLKSI

-383 LAKKTINLIDYTDPK
+383 LAKKTINLKDYTDPK
-398 FIAKLQEDLGSNLT
+398 FIAKLQKDLGSNLT

-425 SQAIAPGATGVLG
+425 TQANAPGATGVLG
-438 QDWRQHWLKINNKSA
+438 QDWLSIDNKSD
-453 LGKKIEQQLKSKK
+453 LGKKIEQQLNSNK

-481 TVGNPVLIK
+481 TVGNPILI
-490 GESKGESSNFEVP
+490 KGESSNFEVP
-503 DLDFGTISPD
+503 DLIDFGTISTD
-513 AVINGSSLESP
+513 DVINGSSLESQ
-524 TSSTDVLK
+524 TSATDVLK

>member
-42 ENKTDNKT
+42 KNKTDNKT

-104 VNWPKRFATWTQGER
+104 VNWPKRFATWTQGKR
-119 AGTLS
+119 VYGTFS

-130 MNGGV
+130 MNGV
-135 YESADGAHKYV
+135 DESADGLHKYV
-146 SFDIM
+146 SFNIM
-151 ANIDWTQSPKTEFYA
+151 AHLSWTSSPKTQFYA
-166 LYKTNG
+166 LYETNG
-172 QYHGQIIDRSKVDI
+172 QYHGQIIDRSKVNI

-219 DGKGYWPGKGFW
+219 DGSYGFW
-231 RTNGV
+231 KSNGV
-236 ADDETYPF
+236 ADDKTYPF
-244 IISSPSFGWS
+244 IISSPIFGWS
-254 KINQSL
+254 KIDQSL
-260 SDADDGIIY
+260 RDADDGIIY
-269 AGQSMKYQ
+269 AGQSMKYK

-286 NIVDFYNA
+286 NIVDF
-294 TLDSK
+294 S

-306 KSIKFNKQTVVNN
+306 KSIKFNQQTVVNN
-319 ELKSYYT
+319 ELVSDYT

-331 SSLENQVTG
+331 SSLENQITG

-352 LTSVLPSTSTTQ
+352 LTSVLPSTTQ
-364 VVKSVQYGGLKSI
+364 AIKSVQYGGLKSI

-383 LAKKTINLIDYTDPK
+383 LAKKTINLKDYTDPK
-398 FIAKLQEDLGSNLT
+398 FIAKLQKDLGSNLT

-425 SQAIAPGATGVLG
+425 SQANAPGATGVLG
-438 QDWRQHWLKINNKSA
+438 QVWLSIDNKSD
-453 LGKKIEQQLKSKK
+453 LGKKIEQQLNSNK

-481 TVGNPVLIK
+481 TVGNPILI
-490 GESKGESSNFEVP
+490 KGESSNFEVP
-503 DLDFGTISPD
+503 DLIDFGTISTD
-513 AVINGSSLESP
+513 DVINGSSLESQ
-524 TSSTDVLK
+524 TSATDVLK

-590 AKLIFSGYHGQV
+590 AKLIFSGYHGHV

>member
-104 VNWPKRFATWTQGER
+104 VNWPKRFATWTQGKR
-119 AGTLS
+119 VYGTFS

-130 MNGGV
+130 MNGV
-135 YESADGAHKYV
+135 DESTDGLHKYV
-146 SFDIM
+146 SFNIM
-151 ANIDWTQSPKTEFYA
+151 AHLSWTSSPKTQFYA
-166 LYKTNG
+166 LYETNG

-219 DGKGYWPGKGFW
+219 DGSYGFW
-231 RTNGV
+231 KSNGV
-236 ADDETYPF
+236 ADDKTYPF
-244 IISSPSFGWS
+244 IISSPIFGWS
-254 KINQSL
+254 KIDQSL

-269 AGQSMKYQ
+269 AGQSMKYK

-286 NIVDFYNA
+286 NIVDF
-294 TLDSK
+294 S

-306 KSIKFNKQTVVNN
+306 KSIKFNQQTVVNN
-319 ELKSYYT
+319 ELVSDYT

-331 SSLENQVTG
+331 SSLENQITG

-352 LTSVLPSTSTTQ
+352 LTSVLPSTTQ
-364 VVKSVQYGGLKSI
+364 AIKSVQYGGLKSI

-383 LAKKTINLIDYTDPK
+383 LAKKTINLKDYTDPK
-398 FIAKLQEDLGSNLT
+398 FIAKLQKDLGSNLT

-425 SQAIAPGATGVLG
+425 SQANAPGATGVLG
-438 QDWRQHWLKINNKSA
+438 QVWLSIDNKSD
-453 LGKKIEQQLKSKK
+453 LGKKIEQQLNSNK

-481 TVGNPVLIK
+481 TVGNPILI
-490 GESKGESSNFEVP
+490 KGESSNFEVP
-503 DLDFGTISPD
+503 DLIDFGTISTD
-513 AVINGSSLESP
+513 DVINGSSLESQ
-524 TSSTDVLK
+524 TSATDVLK

>member
-104 VNWPKRFATWTQGER
+104 VNWPKRFATWTQGKR
-119 AGTLS
+119 VYGTFS

-130 MNGGV
+130 MNGV
-135 YESADGAHKYV
+135 DESADGLHKYV
-146 SFDIM
+146 SFNIM
-151 ANIDWTQSPKTEFYA
+151 AHLSWTSSPKTQFYA
-166 LYKTNG
+166 LYETNG

-219 DGKGYWPGKGFW
+219 DGSYGFW
-231 RTNGV
+231 KSNGV
-236 ADDETYPF
+236 ADDKTYPF
-244 IISSPSFGWS
+244 IISSPIFGWS
-254 KINQSL
+254 KIDPSL
-260 SDADDGIIY
+260 SDADDKIIY
-269 AGQSMKYQ
+269 AGQSMDYT

-286 NIVDFYNA
+286 NIVKFSNP
-294 TLDSK
+294 TL
-299 NATLDSK
+299 NSK

-319 ELKSYYT
+319 ELKSDYT

-352 LTSVLPSTSTTQ
+352 LTSVLPSTTQ
-364 VVKSVQYGGLKSI
+364 AIKSVQYGGLKSI

-383 LAKKTINLIDYTDPK
+383 LAKKTINLKDYTDPK
-398 FIAKLQEDLGSNLT
+398 FIAKLQKDLGSNLT

-425 SQAIAPGATGVLG
+425 SQANAPGATGVLG
-438 QDWRQHWLKINNKSA
+438 QVWLSIDNKSD
-453 LGKKIEQQLKSKK
+453 LGKKIEQQLNSNK

-481 TVGNPVLIK
+481 TVGNPILI
-490 GESKGESSNFEVP
+490 KGESSNFEVP
-503 DLDFGTISPD
+503 DLIDFGTISTD
-513 AVINGSSLESP
+513 DVINGSSLESQ
-524 TSSTDVLK
+524 TSATDVLK

-575 LADINKSGESSYDLD
+575 LADINKSSESSYDLD

>member
-42 ENKTDNKT
+42 KNKTDNKT
-50 SDQNSVSS
+50 SGQNSVSS
-58 ASSQSDGKNNDE
+58 ASSQSDGKNNDG

-89 SKRSIPK
+89 FKSSIPK

-119 AGTLS
+119 VSGTFS

-130 MNGGV
+130 MNGV
-135 YESADGAHKYV
+135 YESADGLHKYV
-146 SFDIM
+146 GFNIM
-151 ANIDWTQSPKTEFYA
+151 AHLSWTSSPKTQFYA
-166 LYKTNG
+166 LYETNG

-219 DGKGYWPGKGFW
+219 DGSYGFW
-231 RTNGV
+231 SSNGV

-244 IISSPSFGWS
+244 IISSPIFGWS
-254 KINQSL
+254 KIDQSL
-260 SDADDGIIY
+260 RDADDGIIY
-269 AGQSMKYQ
+269 AGQSMKYK

-286 NIVDFYNA
+286 NIVDF
-294 TLDSK
+294 S

-306 KSIKFNKQTVVNN
+306 KSIKFNQQTVVNN
-319 ELKSYYT
+319 ELVSDYT

-331 SSLENQVTG
+331 SSLENQITG

-352 LTSVLPSTSTTQ
+352 LTSVLPSTTQ
-364 VVKSVQYGGLKSI
+364 AIKSVQYGGLKSI

-383 LAKKTINLIDYTDPK
+383 LAKKTINLKDYTDPK
-398 FIAKLQEDLGSNLT
+398 FIAKLQKDLGSNLT

-425 SQAIAPGATGVLG
+425 SQANAPGATGVLG
-438 QDWRQHWLKINNKSA
+438 QVWLSIDNKSD
-453 LGKKIEQQLKSKK
+453 LGKKIEQQLNSNK

-481 TVGNPVLIK
+481 TVGNPILI
-490 GESKGESSNFEVP
+490 KGESSNFEVP
-503 DLDFGTISPD
+503 DLIDFGTISTD
-513 AVINGSSLESP
+513 DVINGSSLESQ
-524 TSSTDVLK
+524 TSATDVLK

>member
-50 SDQNSVSS
+50 SGQNSVSS

-104 VNWPKRFATWTQGER
+104 VNWPKKFATWTQGER
-119 AGTLS
+119 VDGTS

-130 MNGGV
+130 MNGV
-135 YESADGAHKYV
+135 DESADGLHKYV
-146 SFDIM
+146 DFNIM
-151 ANIDWTQSPKTEFYA
+151 AHKDWTQSPKTQFYA
-166 LYKTNG
+166 LYETNG
-172 QYHGQIIDRSKVDI
+172 QYQGQIIDRSKVVIDKI
-186 VKMESYSYT
+186 TEYTRT

-219 DGKGYWPGKGFW
+219 DRSCGFW

-236 ADDETYPF
+236 ADDETYPW

-254 KINQSL
+254 KINPSL
-260 SDADDGIIY
+260 SDADDKIIY
-269 AGQSMKYQ
+269 AGQSMDYT

-286 NIVDFYNA
+286 NIVDF
-294 TLDSK
+294 S

-306 KSIKFNKQTVVNN
+306 KSIKFNQQTVVNN
-319 ELKSYYT
+319 ELVSDYT

-352 LTSVLPSTSTTQ
+352 LTSVLPSTTQ
-364 VVKSVQYGGLKSI
+364 AIKSVQYGGLKSI

-383 LAKKTINLIDYTDPK
+383 LAKKTINLKDYTDPK
-398 FIAKLQEDLGSNLT
+398 FIAKLQKDLGSNLT

-425 SQAIAPGATGVLG
+425 SQANAPGATGVLG
-438 QDWRQHWLKINNKSA
+438 QDWLSIDNKSD
-453 LGKKIEQQLKSKK
+453 LGKKIEQQLNSNK

-481 TVGNPVLIK
+481 TVGNPILI
-490 GESKGESSNFEVP
+490 KGESSNFEVP
-503 DLDFGTISPD
+503 DLIDFGTISTD
-513 AVINGSSLESP
+513 DVINGSSLESQ
-524 TSSTDVLK
+524 TSATDVLK

>member
-58 ASSQSDGKNNDE
+58 ARSQSDGKNNDG

-83 SASSAS
+83 SSSSTS

-119 AGTLS
+119 VYGTFS

-130 MNGGV
+130 MNGV
-135 YESADGAHKYV
+135 DESADGLHKYV
-146 SFDIM
+146 SFNIM
-151 ANIDWTQSPKTEFYA
+151 AHLFWTSSSKTQFYA
-166 LYKTNG
+166 LYETNG

-186 VKMESYSYT
+186 AKMESYSYT
-195 ALWYVSIDL
+195 ALWYISIDL

-219 DGKGYWPGKGFW
+219 DGSYGFW
-231 RTNGV
+231 SSNGV
-236 ADDETYPF
+236 ADDKTYPH
-244 IISSPSFGWS
+244 IISSPIFGWS

-260 SDADDGIIY
+260 SDADDKIIY
-269 AGQSMKYQ
+269 AGQSMDYK

-286 NIVDFYNA
+286 NIVKFSNA
-294 TLDSK
+294 TL
-299 NATLDSK
+299 NSK

-319 ELKSYYT
+319 ELESDYT

-352 LTSVLPSTSTTQ
+352 LTSVLPSTTQ

-383 LAKKTINLIDYTDPK
+383 LAKNTINLENYTDPK
-398 FIAKLQEDLGSNLT
+398 FIAKLQKDLGSNLT

-425 SQAIAPGATGVLG
+425 TQANAPGATGVLG
-438 QDWRQHWLKINNKSA
+438 QDWLRIDNKSD
-453 LGKKIEQQLKSKK
+453 LGKKIEQQLNSNK

-481 TVGNPVLIK
+481 TVGNPILI
-490 GESKGESSNFEVP
+490 KGESSNFEVP
-503 DLDFGTISPD
+503 DLIDFGTISTD
-513 AVINGSSLESP
+513 DVINGSSLESQ
-524 TSSTDVLK
+524 TSATDVLK

-547 RVPEDG
+547 QVPEDG

-575 LADINKSGESSYDLD
+575 LADINKSGESSYNLN

>member
-42 ENKTDNKT
+42 KNKTDNKT

-58 ASSQSDGKNNDE
+58 ASSQSDGKNNDG
-70 VNNSSTVSSSNSS
+70 VNNSSTTSSSNSS

-104 VNWPKRFATWTQGER
+104 VNWPKRFATWTQGKR
-119 AGTLS
+119 VYGTFS

-130 MNGGV
+130 MNGV
-135 YESADGAHKYV
+135 DESTDGLHKYV
-146 SFDIM
+146 SFNIM
-151 ANIDWTQSPKTEFYA
+151 AHLSWTSSPKTQFYA
-166 LYKTNG
+166 LYETNG
-172 QYHGQIIDRSKVDI
+172 QYHGQIIDRSKVNI

-219 DGKGYWPGKGFW
+219 DGSYGFW
-231 RTNGV
+231 KSNGV
-236 ADDETYPF
+236 ADDKTYPF
-244 IISSPSFGWS
+244 IISSPIFGWS
-254 KINQSL
+254 KIDQSL
-260 SDADDGIIY
+260 RDADDGIIY
-269 AGQSMKYQ
+269 AGQSMKYK

-286 NIVDFYNA
+286 NIVDF
-294 TLDSK
+294 S

-306 KSIKFNKQTVVNN
+306 KSIKFNQQTVVNN
-319 ELKSYYT
+319 ELVSDYT

-331 SSLENQVTG
+331 SSLENQITG

-352 LTSVLPSTSTTQ
+352 LTSVLPSTTQ
-364 VVKSVQYGGLKSI
+364 AIKSVQYGGLKSI

-383 LAKKTINLIDYTDPK
+383 LAKKTINLKDYTDPK
-398 FIAKLQEDLGSNLT
+398 FIAKLQKDLGSNLT

-425 SQAIAPGATGVLG
+425 SQANAPGATGVLG
-438 QDWRQHWLKINNKSA
+438 QDWLSIDNKSD
-453 LGKKIEQQLKSKK
+453 LGKKIEQQLNSNK

-481 TVGNPVLIK
+481 TVGNPILI
-490 GESKGESSNFEVP
+490 KGESSNFEVP
-503 DLDFGTISPD
+503 DLIDFGTISTD
-513 AVINGSSLESP
+513 DVINGSSLESQ
-524 TSSTDVLK
+524 TSATDVLK

>member
-42 ENKTDNKT
+42 EYKTDNKT

-83 SASSAS
+83 SASSVS
-89 SKRSIPK
+89 SKSSIPK
-96 NNILAVSS
+96 NNFLAVSS
-104 VNWPKRFATWTQGER
+104 VNWPKKFATWTQGKR
-119 AGTLS
+119 VYGTFS

-130 MNGGV
+130 MNGV
-135 YESADGAHKYV
+135 DESADGLHKYV
-146 SFDIM
+146 SFNIM
-151 ANIDWTQSPKTEFYA
+151 AHLSWTSSPKTQFYA
-166 LYKTNG
+166 LYETNG
-172 QYHGQIIDRSKVDI
+172 QYHGQIIDRSKVNI

-219 DGKGYWPGKGFW
+219 DRSYGFW

-236 ADDETYPF
+236 ADDETYPW

-269 AGQSMKYQ
+269 AGQSMDYT

-286 NIVDFYNA
+286 NIVKFSNP
-294 TLDSK
+294 TL
-299 NATLDSK
+299 NSK

-319 ELKSYYT
+319 ELKSDYT

-352 LTSVLPSTSTTQ
+352 LTSVLPSTTQ
-364 VVKSVQYGGLKSI
+364 AIKSVQYGGLKSI

-383 LAKKTINLIDYTDPK
+383 LAKKTINLKDYTDPK
-398 FIAKLQEDLGSNLT
+398 FIAKLQKDLGSNLT

-425 SQAIAPGATGVLG
+425 SQANAPGATGVLG
-438 QDWRQHWLKINNKSA
+438 QVWLSIDNKSD
-453 LGKKIEQQLKSKK
+453 LGKKIEQQLNSNK

-481 TVGNPVLIK
+481 TVGNPILI
-490 GESKGESSNFEVP
+490 KGESSNFEVP
-503 DLDFGTISPD
+503 DLIDFGTISTD
-513 AVINGSSLESP
+513 DVINGSSLESQ
-524 TSSTDVLK
+524 TSATDVLK

>member
-104 VNWPKRFATWTQGER
+104 VNWPKRFATWTQGKRVYE
-119 AGTLS
+119 TFS

-130 MNGGV
+130 MNEV
-135 YESADGAHKYV
+135 DESFDGAHKYV

-166 LYKTNG
+166 LYETNG

-231 RTNGV
+231 PTNGV
-236 ADDETYPF
+236 ADDKTYPF
-244 IISSPSFGWS
+244 IISSPIFGWS
-254 KINQSL
+254 KIDQSLSDKINQSS

-269 AGQSMKYQ
+269 AGQSMDYK

-286 NIVDFYNA
+286 NIVNFYNA
-294 TLDSK
+294 TLE
-299 NATLDSK
+299 SK

-319 ELKSYYT
+319 ELVSDYT

-347 GISTD
+347 GISTN
-352 LTSVLPSTSTTQ
+352 LKSVLPSTTQ

-383 LAKKTINLIDYTDPK
+383 LAKKTINLKDYTDPK
-398 FIAKLQEDLGSNLT
+398 FIAKLQKDLGSNLT

-425 SQAIAPGATGVLG
+425 SQANAPGATGVLG
-438 QDWRQHWLKINNKSA
+438 QDWLSIDNKSD

-481 TVGNPVLIK
+481 TVGNPVLI
-490 GESKGESSNFEVP
+490 KGESSNFEVP

-532 VTIPATTEVGWEVTA
+532 VTIPATTKVGWEVTA
-547 RVPEDG
+547 QVPEDG
-553 ALAKLNGK
+553 ALAKLNGT
-561 LNLLGKDI
+561 LNLLGKNI

>member
-58 ASSQSDGKNNDE
+58 ASSQSDGKNNDG
-70 VNNSSTVSSSNSS
+70 VNNSSTTSSSNSS
-83 SASSAS
+83 SSSSTS

-104 VNWPKRFATWTQGER
+104 VNWPKRFATWTQGKR
-119 AGTLS
+119 VYGTFS

-130 MNGGV
+130 MNGV
-135 YESADGAHKYV
+135 DESADGLHKYV
-146 SFDIM
+146 SFNIM
-151 ANIDWTQSPKTEFYA
+151 AHLSWTSSPKTQFYA
-166 LYKTNG
+166 LYETNG
-172 QYHGQIIDRSKVDI
+172 QYHGQIIDRSKVNI

-219 DGKGYWPGKGFW
+219 DGSYGFW
-231 RTNGV
+231 KSNGV
-236 ADDETYPF
+236 ADDKTYPF
-244 IISSPSFGWS
+244 IISSPIFGWS
-254 KINQSL
+254 KIDQSL
-260 SDADDGIIY
+260 RDADDGIIY
-269 AGQSMKYQ
+269 AGQSMKYK

-286 NIVDFYNA
+286 NIVDF
-294 TLDSK
+294 S

-306 KSIKFNKQTVVNN
+306 KSIKFNQQTVVNN
-319 ELKSYYT
+319 ELVSDYT

-352 LTSVLPSTSTTQ
+352 LTSVLPSTTQ
-364 VVKSVQYGGLKSI
+364 AIKSVQYGGLKSI

-383 LAKKTINLIDYTDPK
+383 LAKKTINLKDYTDPK
-398 FIAKLQEDLGSNLT
+398 FIAKLQKDLGSNLT

-425 SQAIAPGATGVLG
+425 SQANAPGATGVLG
-438 QDWRQHWLKINNKSA
+438 QDWLSIDNKSD
-453 LGKKIEQQLKSKK
+453 LGKKIEQQLNSNK

-481 TVGNPVLIK
+481 TVGNPILI
-490 GESKGESSNFEVP
+490 KGESSNFEVP
-503 DLDFGTISPD
+503 DLIDFGTISTD
-513 AVINGSSLESP
+513 DVINGSSLESQ
-524 TSSTDVLK
+524 TSATDVLK

>member
-89 SKRSIPK
+89 SKSSIPK

-104 VNWPKRFATWTQGER
+104 VNWPKRFATWTQGKR
-119 AGTLS
+119 VYRTFS

-130 MNGGV
+130 MNGV
-135 YESADGAHKYV
+135 DESADGLHKYV
-146 SFDIM
+146 SFNIM
-151 ANIDWTQSPKTEFYA
+151 AHLSWTSSPKTQFYA
-166 LYKTNG
+166 LYETNG
-172 QYHGQIIDRSKVDI
+172 QYHGQIIDRSKVNI

-219 DGKGYWPGKGFW
+219 DGSYGFW
-231 RTNGV
+231 KSNGV
-236 ADDETYPF
+236 ADDKTYPF
-244 IISSPSFGWS
+244 IISSPIFGWS
-254 KINQSL
+254 KIDQSL
-260 SDADDGIIY
+260 RDADDGIIY
-269 AGQSMKYQ
+269 AGQSMKYK

-286 NIVDFYNA
+286 NIVDF
-294 TLDSK
+294 S

-306 KSIKFNKQTVVNN
+306 KSIKFNQQTVVNN
-319 ELKSYYT
+319 ELVSDYT

-331 SSLENQVTG
+331 SSLENQITG

-352 LTSVLPSTSTTQ
+352 LTSVLPSTTQ
-364 VVKSVQYGGLKSI
+364 AIKSVQYGGLKSI

-383 LAKKTINLIDYTDPK
+383 LAKKTINLKDYTDPK
-398 FIAKLQEDLGSNLT
+398 FIAKLQKDLGSNLT

-425 SQAIAPGATGVLG
+425 SQANAPGATGVLG
-438 QDWRQHWLKINNKSA
+438 QVWLSIDNKSD
-453 LGKKIEQQLKSKK
+453 LGKKIEQQLNSNK

-481 TVGNPVLIK
+481 TVGNPILI
-490 GESKGESSNFEVP
+490 KGESSNFEVP
-503 DLDFGTISPD
+503 DLIDFGTISTD
-513 AVINGSSLESP
+513 DVINGSSLESQ
-524 TSSTDVLK
+524 TSATDVLK

>member
-58 ASSQSDGKNNDE
+58 ASSQSDGKNNDG
-70 VNNSSTVSSSNSS
+70 VNNSSTTSSSNSS
-83 SASSAS
+83 SSSSTS

-104 VNWPKRFATWTQGER
+104 VNWPKKFATWTQGER
-119 AGTLS
+119 VYGTFS
-124 RNKYGF
+124 NNIYGF
-130 MNGGV
+130 MNEV
-135 YESADGAHKYV
+135 DESFDGAHKYV

-166 LYKTNG
+166 LYETNG

-219 DGKGYWPGKGFW
+219 DGKGYWTGKGFW

-236 ADDETYPF
+236 ADDKTYQF
-244 IISSPSFGWS
+244 IISSPIFGWS
-254 KINQSL
+254 KIDQRLSDKINPSL
-260 SDADDGIIY
+260 SDADDKIIY
-269 AGQSMKYQ
+269 AGQSMDYT

-286 NIVDFYNA
+286 NIVKFSNP
-294 TLDSK
+294 TL
-299 NATLDSK
+299 NSK

-319 ELKSYYT
+319 ELKSDYT

-364 VVKSVQYGGLKSI
+364 AIKSVQYGGLKSI

-383 LAKKTINLIDYTDPK
+383 LAKKTINLKDYTDPK
-398 FIAKLQEDLGSNLT
+398 FIAKLQKDLGSNLT

-425 SQAIAPGATGVLG
+425 SQANAPGATGVLG
-438 QDWRQHWLKINNKSA
+438 QDWLSIDNKSD
-453 LGKKIEQQLKSKK
+453 LGKKIEQQLNSNK

-481 TVGNPVLIK
+481 TVGNPILI
-490 GESKGESSNFEVP
+490 KGESSNFEVP
-503 DLDFGTISPD
+503 DLIDFGTISTD
-513 AVINGSSLESP
+513 DVINGSSLESQ
-524 TSSTDVLK
+524 TSATDVLK

>member
-104 VNWPKRFATWTQGER
+104 VNWPKRFATWTQGKR
-119 AGTLS
+119 YGFFS

-130 MNGGV
+130 MNGV
-135 YESADGAHKYV
+135 DESADVLHKYV
-146 SFDIM
+146 SFNIM
-151 ANIDWTQSPKTEFYA
+151 AHLSWTSSPKTQFYA
-166 LYKTNG
+166 LYETNG

-219 DGKGYWPGKGFW
+219 DGSYGF
-231 RTNGV
+231 RKSNGI
-236 ADDETYPF
+236 ADDKTYPW
-244 IISSPSFGWS
+244 IISSPIFGWS

-286 NIVDFYNA
+286 NIVDF
-294 TLDSK
+294 S

-306 KSIKFNKQTVVNN
+306 KSIKFNQQTVVNN
-319 ELKSYYT
+319 ELVSDYT

-331 SSLENQVTG
+331 SSLENQITG

-352 LTSVLPSTSTTQ
+352 LTSVLPSTTQ
-364 VVKSVQYGGLKSI
+364 AIKSVQYGGLKSI

-383 LAKKTINLIDYTDPK
+383 LAKKTINLKDYTDPK
-398 FIAKLQEDLGSNLT
+398 FIAKLQKDLGSNLT

-425 SQAIAPGATGVLG
+425 SQANAPGATGVLG
-438 QDWRQHWLKINNKSA
+438 QDWLSIDNKSD
-453 LGKKIEQQLKSKK
+453 LGKKIEQQLNSNK

-481 TVGNPVLIK
+481 TVGNPILI
-490 GESKGESSNFEVP
+490 KGESSNFEVP
-503 DLDFGTISPD
+503 DLIDFGTISTD
-513 AVINGSSLESP
+513 DVINGSSLESQ
-524 TSSTDVLK
+524 TSATDVLK

>member
-42 ENKTDNKT
+42 EYKTDNKT

-119 AGTLS
+119 VSGTFS

-130 MNGGV
+130 MNGV
-135 YESADGAHKYV
+135 YESADGLHKYV

-166 LYKTNG
+166 LYETNG

-231 RTNGV
+231 SSNGV
-236 ADDETYPF
+236 ADDKTYPF
-244 IISSPSFGWS
+244 IISSPTFGWS
-254 KINQSL
+254 KIDQSL
-260 SDADDGIIY
+260 SDADDKIIY
-269 AGQSMKYQ
+269 AGQSMDYT
-277 NNAPRVSQD
+277 NNAPRVYKD
-286 NIVDFYNA
+286 NIVDF
-294 TLDSK
+294 S

-306 KSIKFNKQTVVNN
+306 KSIKFNQQTVVNN
-319 ELKSYYT
+319 ELVSDYT

-331 SSLENQVTG
+331 SSLENQITG

-352 LTSVLPSTSTTQ
+352 LTSVLPSTTQ
-364 VVKSVQYGGLKSI
+364 AIKSVQYGGLKSI

-383 LAKKTINLIDYTDPK
+383 LAKKTINLKDYTDPK
-398 FIAKLQEDLGSNLT
+398 FIAKLQKDLGSNLT

-425 SQAIAPGATGVLG
+425 SQANAPGATGVLG
-438 QDWRQHWLKINNKSA
+438 QDWLSIDNKSD
-453 LGKKIEQQLKSKK
+453 LGKKIEQQLNSNK

-503 DLDFGTISPD
+503 DLIDFGTISTD
-513 AVINGSSLESP
+513 DVINGSSLESQ
-524 TSSTDVLK
+524 TSATDVLK
-532 VTIPATTEVGWEVTA
+532 VTIPATTKVRWEVTA
-547 RVPEDG
+547 QVPEDG
-553 ALAKLNGK
+553 ALAKLNGT

>member
-42 ENKTDNKT
+42 KNKTDNKT
-50 SDQNSVSS
+50 SGQNSVSS
-58 ASSQSDGKNNDE
+58 ASSQSDGKNNDG

-89 SKRSIPK
+89 FKSSIPK

-119 AGTLS
+119 VSGTLS
-124 RNKYGF
+124 GNKYGF
-130 MNGGV
+130 MNGV
-135 YESADGAHKYV
+135 YESADGLHKYV
-146 SFDIM
+146 DFNIM
-151 ANIDWTQSPKTEFYA
+151 AYKDWTQSPKTQFYA
-166 LYKTNG
+166 LYETNG
-172 QYHGQIIDRSKVDI
+172 QHQGQIIDRSKVVIDKI
-186 VKMESYSYT
+186 TEYTRT

-219 DGKGYWPGKGFW
+219 DGSYGFW
-231 RTNGV
+231 KSNGV
-236 ADDETYPF
+236 ADDKTYPF
-244 IISSPSFGWS
+244 IISSPIFGWS
-254 KINQSL
+254 KIDQSL
-260 SDADDGIIY
+260 SDADDKIIY
-269 AGQSMKYQ
+269 AGQSMDYT

-286 NIVDFYNA
+286 NIVKFSNP
-294 TLDSK
+294 TL
-299 NATLDSK
+299 NSK

-319 ELKSYYT
+319 ELKSDYT

-347 GISTD
+347 GISTN
-352 LTSVLPSTSTTQ
+352 LKSVLPSTTQ

-383 LAKKTINLIDYTDPK
+383 LAKKTINLKDYTDPK
-398 FIAKLQEDLGSNLT
+398 FIAKLQKDLGSNLT

-425 SQAIAPGATGVLG
+425 TQANAPGATGVLG
-438 QDWRQHWLKINNKSA
+438 QDWLSIDNKSD
-453 LGKKIEQQLKSKK
+453 LGKKIEQQLNSNK

-481 TVGNPVLIK
+481 TVGNPILI
-490 GESKGESSNFEVP
+490 KGESSNFEVP
-503 DLDFGTISPD
+503 DLIDFGTISTD
-513 AVINGSSLESP
+513 DVINGSSLESQ
-524 TSSTDVLK
+524 TSATDVLK

>member
-104 VNWPKRFATWTQGER
+104 VNWPKRFATWTQGKR
-119 AGTLS
+119 VYGTFS

-130 MNGGV
+130 MNGV
-135 YESADGAHKYV
+135 DESANGLHKYV
-146 SFDIM
+146 SFNIM
-151 ANIDWTQSPKTEFYA
+151 AHLSWTSSPKTQFYA
-166 LYKTNG
+166 LYETNG

-186 VKMESYSYT
+186 VKKESYSYT

-219 DGKGYWPGKGFW
+219 DGSYGFW

-244 IISSPSFGWS
+244 IISSPIFGWS
-254 KINQSL
+254 KIDQSL
-260 SDADDGIIY
+260 SDADDKIIY
-269 AGQSMKYQ
+269 AGQSMDYT

-286 NIVDFYNA
+286 NIVEFSNP
-294 TLDSK
+294 TL
-299 NATLDSK
+299 NSK

-319 ELKSYYT
+319 ELESDYT

-331 SSLENQVTG
+331 SSLENQITG

-352 LTSVLPSTSTTQ
+352 LTSVLPSTTQ
-364 VVKSVQYGGLKSI
+364 AIKSVQYGGLKSI

-383 LAKKTINLIDYTDPK
+383 LAKKTINLKDYTDPK
-398 FIAKLQEDLGSNLT
+398 FIAKLQKDLGSNLT

-425 SQAIAPGATGVLG
+425 SQANAPGATGVLG
-438 QDWRQHWLKINNKSA
+438 QDWLSIDNKSD
-453 LGKKIEQQLKSKK
+453 LGKKIEQQLNSNK

-481 TVGNPVLIK
+481 TVGNPILI
-490 GESKGESSNFEVP
+490 KGESSNFEVP
-503 DLDFGTISPD
+503 DLIDFGTISTD
-513 AVINGSSLESP
+513 DVINGSSLESQ
-524 TSSTDVLK
+524 TSATDVLK

>member
-42 ENKTDNKT
+42 KNKTDNKT

-104 VNWPKRFATWTQGER
+104 VNWPKRFATWTQGKR
-119 AGTLS
+119 VYGTFS

-130 MNGGV
+130 MNGV
-135 YESADGAHKYV
+135 DESTDGLHKYV
-146 SFDIM
+146 SFNIM
-151 ANIDWTQSPKTEFYA
+151 AHLSWTSSPKTQFYA
-166 LYKTNG
+166 LYETNG
-172 QYHGQIIDRSKVDI
+172 QYHGQIIDRSKVNI

-219 DGKGYWPGKGFW
+219 DGSYGFW
-231 RTNGV
+231 KSNGV
-236 ADDETYPF
+236 ADDKTYPF
-244 IISSPSFGWS
+244 IISSPIFGWS
-254 KINQSL
+254 KIDQSL
-260 SDADDGIIY
+260 RDADDGIIY
-269 AGQSMKYQ
+269 AGQSMKYK

-286 NIVDFYNA
+286 NIVDF
-294 TLDSK
+294 S

-319 ELKSYYT
+319 ELVSDYT

-331 SSLENQVTG
+331 SSLENQITG

-352 LTSVLPSTSTTQ
+352 LTSVLPSTTQ
-364 VVKSVQYGGLKSI
+364 AIKSVQYGGLKSI

-383 LAKKTINLIDYTDPK
+383 LAKKTINLKDYTDPK
-398 FIAKLQEDLGSNLT
+398 FIAKLQKDLGSNLT

-425 SQAIAPGATGVLG
+425 SQANAPGATGVLG
-438 QDWRQHWLKINNKSA
+438 QDWLSIDNKSD
-453 LGKKIEQQLKSKK
+453 LGKKIEQQLNSNK

-481 TVGNPVLIK
+481 TVGNPILI
-490 GESKGESSNFEVP
+490 KGESSNFEVP
-503 DLDFGTISPD
+503 DLIDFGTISTD
-513 AVINGSSLESP
+513 DVINGSSLESQ
-524 TSSTDVLK
+524 TSATDVLK

>member
-42 ENKTDNKT
+42 KNKTDNKT

-104 VNWPKRFATWTQGER
+104 VNWPKRFATWTQGKR
-119 AGTLS
+119 VYGTFS

-130 MNGGV
+130 MNGV
-135 YESADGAHKYV
+135 DESTDGLHKYV
-146 SFDIM
+146 SFNIM
-151 ANIDWTQSPKTEFYA
+151 AHLSWTSSPKTQFYA
-166 LYKTNG
+166 LYETNG

-219 DGKGYWPGKGFW
+219 DGSYGFW
-231 RTNGV
+231 KSNGV
-236 ADDETYPF
+236 ADDKTYPF
-244 IISSPSFGWS
+244 IISSPIFGWS
-254 KINQSL
+254 KIDQSL
-260 SDADDGIIY
+260 RDADDGIIY
-269 AGQSMKYQ
+269 AGQSMKYK

-286 NIVDFYNA
+286 NIVDF
-294 TLDSK
+294 S

-306 KSIKFNKQTVVNN
+306 KSIKFNQQTVVNN
-319 ELKSYYT
+319 ELVSDYT

-331 SSLENQVTG
+331 SSLENQITG

-352 LTSVLPSTSTTQ
+352 LTSVLPSTTQ
-364 VVKSVQYGGLKSI
+364 AIKSVQYGGLKSI

-383 LAKKTINLIDYTDPK
+383 LAKKTINLKDYTDPK
-398 FIAKLQEDLGSNLT
+398 FIAKLQKDLGSNLT

-425 SQAIAPGATGVLG
+425 SQANAPGATGVLG
-438 QDWRQHWLKINNKSA
+438 QVWLSIDNKSD
-453 LGKKIEQQLKSKK
+453 LGKKIEQQLNSNK

-481 TVGNPVLIK
+481 TVGNPILI
-490 GESKGESSNFEVP
+490 KGESSNFEVP
-503 DLDFGTISPD
+503 DLIDFGTISTD
-513 AVINGSSLESP
+513 DVINGSSLESQ
-524 TSSTDVLK
+524 TSATDVLK

>member
-1 MKKQWRWL
+1 
-9 VFIVFIACFGISN
+9 
-22 TMVIADNVGST
+22 MVIADNVGST

-42 ENKTDNKT
+42 KNKTDNKT
-50 SDQNSVSS
+50 SGQNSVSS
-58 ASSQSDGKNNDE
+58 ASSQSDGKNNDG

-89 SKRSIPK
+89 FKSSIPK

-119 AGTLS
+119 VSGTFS

-130 MNGGV
+130 MNGV
-135 YESADGAHKYV
+135 YESADGLHKYV
-146 SFDIM
+146 GFNIM
-151 ANIDWTQSPKTEFYA
+151 AHIDWTQSPKTQFYA
-166 LYKTNG
+166 LYETNG
-172 QYHGQIIDRSKVDI
+172 QYQGQIIDRSKVDI

-195 ALWYVSIDL
+195 ASWYVSIDL

-219 DGKGYWPGKGFW
+219 DGSHGFW
-231 RTNGV
+231 SSNGV

-244 IISSPSFGWS
+244 IISSPIFGWS
-254 KINQSL
+254 KIDQSLSDKINQSS

-269 AGQSMKYQ
+269 AGQSMKYK

-286 NIVDFYNA
+286 NIVDF
-294 TLDSK
+294 S

-306 KSIKFNKQTVVNN
+306 KSIKFNQQTVVNN
-319 ELKSYYT
+319 ELVSDYT

-331 SSLENQVTG
+331 SSLENQITG

-352 LTSVLPSTSTTQ
+352 LTSVLPSTTQ
-364 VVKSVQYGGLKSI
+364 AIKSVQYGGLKSI

-383 LAKKTINLIDYTDPK
+383 LAKKTINLKDYTDPK
-398 FIAKLQEDLGSNLT
+398 FIAKLQKDLGSNLT

-425 SQAIAPGATGVLG
+425 SQANAPGATGVLG
-438 QDWRQHWLKINNKSA
+438 QVWLSIDNKSD
-453 LGKKIEQQLKSKK
+453 LGKKIEQQLNSNK

-481 TVGNPVLIK
+481 TVGNPILI
-490 GESKGESSNFEVP
+490 KGESSNFEVP
-503 DLDFGTISPD
+503 DLIDFGTISTD
-513 AVINGSSLESP
+513 DVINGSSLESQ
-524 TSSTDVLK
+524 TSATDVLK